1 MSAAA
6 LGADLAAIDVRLAA
20 IDVRLTAIDG
30 TLVNLAAAVAPL
42 PTHAHLAAAVA
53 AAVAPLPTHAHLA
66 AAVAPLQAQLNAI
79 AAALGIA
86 GAGAGAI
93 RQARALARRAN
104 AAASDTPFIVL
115 PLAGGG
121 APAAWPA
128 DFDRAALAAMP
139 AAAAQALLAAYGLP
153 GGGSL
158 DTKRL
163 RLARYIG
170 AAAL

>member
-30 TLVNLAAAVAPL
+30 TLVNL
-42 PTHAHLAAAVA
+42 A